1 MDMVKSLGIAGI
13 ELSEIIGI
21 AKILAASGYFD
32 KGPANEAQLATKIL
46 AGREMGLGPFAAVQ
60 GIHVIQG
67 RPALSANLI
76 AAAIKSS
83 PKYDYRVLALTAEEC
98 EIEIFERINGK
109 IETLGKSKF
118 TAADAR
124 AAGTQNMAKFARN
137 MLFARAISNAARWYC
152 PDLFS
157 GNAVYVPEELGAIV
171 DGDGNVV
178 DVPVKLISSPKPD
191 ADAEPELPEIVKTWK
206 KPDDAYIWAVQQGF
220 GSIDEAKAEF
230 GSIVDL
236 SFGGKLKS
244 SNIKQAFGKFYSV
257 VKRTVDSADLPVIMD
272 FADANPLEF

>member
-83 PKYDYRVLALTAEEC
+83 PKYDYRVLGLTADEC

-109 IETLGKSKF
+109 LETLGKSKF

-206 KPDDAYIWAVQQGF
+206 KPDDAYIWAVEHGF
-220 GSIDEAKAEF
+220 GSIDEAKSEF
-230 GSIVDL
+230 GSVIDL
-236 SFGGKLKS
+236 FFGGKLKS

-257 VKRTVDSADLPVIMD
+257 VMRTVDSADLPVMD
-272 FADANPLEF
+272 FAEVKPLEF